1 MKSNLILLLL
11 FGLFMVSCEKQENI
25 KDEPKKIT
33 VSKTTEQVIAADNL
47 FGIELFQRVLAND
60 TADNIFISPTSVAL
74 ALAMTYNGADGDTK
88 SAMQETLR
96 KQGLTPEELNQSYN
110 ALIDALV
117 SVDPKVLLEIANSIW
132 YRNDIEV
139 LSEFIGVNQT
149 YYDAEV
155 NSLVFND
162 QAKDIIN
169 GWVADKTHDKIKEV
183 LDFIPPDAIMY
194 LINAIYFKGIW
205 RSEFDKEKTSELPF
219 YLPEGTPVQVP
230 TMQQQD
236 TFRYVKNDLLSAVE
250 LPYGHGNFSMVI
262 LLPNEGKTA
271 GDIVSS
277 LTIDNWNAWMQG
289 LSEKDV
295 VIHLPRLKFEYEKLL
310 NQDLADMGM
319 GIAFSGAADFSKIDS
334 TRDLCISRVIHKT
347 FVEVNEEG
355 TEAAAVTVVEIR
367 ETSYPG
373 PQEQPVYFYVDRPF
387 VFIIKERDTGAMLF
401 VGRVNNPL
409 KN

>member
-1 MKSNLILLLL
+1 MKTNLILLLL
-11 FGLFMVSCEKQENI
+11 SGLFMVSCEKQENI